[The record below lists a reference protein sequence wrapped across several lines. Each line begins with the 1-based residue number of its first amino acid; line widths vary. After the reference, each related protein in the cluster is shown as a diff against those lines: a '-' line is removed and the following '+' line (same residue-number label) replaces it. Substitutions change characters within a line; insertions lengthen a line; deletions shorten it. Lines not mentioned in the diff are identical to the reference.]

1 MKKTIKSGICILLTG
16 AFAFLFG
23 AADIKKE
30 NISVV
35 EENTTKILVEK
46 SAELEASYEIAEVSE
61 TTSVINPETTSKPT
75 TSKPVTT
82 TKPATTA
89 KHPVVSVDKEVETGV
104 DAIKTLSG
112 FKNTGL
118 PISELTP
125 PDTLKLD
132 KNGIPTEYKSAY
144 KAKATAYHGG
154 YLTASG
160 KTPMPGRIA
169 VDPKQFPY
177 GTELYIVSSDGAY
190 VYGYC
195 VAEDTGGFVH
205 MGHTN
210 VDVYMDNTEMCWDWG
225 NKDIIIYVL

>member
-1 MKKTIKSGICILLTG
+1 LKKKLKSGICILLTG

-30 NISVV
+30 NIPVV
-35 EENTTKILVEK
+35 EEITTKILVEK
-46 SAELEASYEIAEVSE
+46 SAELEASYEIAEVTE
-61 TTSVINPETTSKPT
+61 TTVPETTTMKPT
-75 TSKPVTT
+75 TTT
-82 TKPATTA
+82 PITKPATTA
-89 KHPVVSVDKEVETGV
+89 KHPVVSADKEPETGV

-132 KNGIPTEYKSAY
+132 ENGIPTEYKAAY
-144 KAKATAYHGG
+144 NAKATAYNGG

-160 KTPMPGRIA
+160 KKPMPGRIA
-169 VDPKQFPY
+169 VDPRQFPY
-177 GTELYIVSSDGAY
+177 GTELYIVSADGAY

-205 MGHTN
+205 MGNTN
-210 VDVYMDNTEMCWDWG
+210 IDVYLDNVEMCRYWG
-225 NKDIIIYVL
+225 NRDVVIYVL

>member
-1 MKKTIKSGICILLTG
+1 MKKKLKSGICILLTG

-30 NISVV
+30 NVPVV

-46 SAELEASYEIAEVSE
+46 SAELEASYEIAEVTE
-61 TTSVINPETTSKPT
+61 TAAPETTTAKPA
-75 TSKPVTT
+75 T

-89 KHPVVSVDKEVETGV
+89 KHPVVSVNKESETGV

-125 PDTLKLD
+125 SDTLKLD
-132 KNGIPTEYKSAY
+132 ENGIPTEYKAAY
-144 KAKATAYHGG
+144 NAKATAYNGG

-169 VDPKQFPY
+169 VDPRQFPY
-177 GTELYIVSSDGAY
+177 GTELYIVSADGAY

-225 NKDIIIYVL
+225 NRDVVIYVL